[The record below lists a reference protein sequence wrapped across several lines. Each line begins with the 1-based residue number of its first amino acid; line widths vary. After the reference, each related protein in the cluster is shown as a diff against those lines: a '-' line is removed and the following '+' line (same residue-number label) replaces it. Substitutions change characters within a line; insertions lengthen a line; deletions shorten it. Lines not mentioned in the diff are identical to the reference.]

1 MENGTDGG
9 AGRWVAYLDALA
21 RCDVAE
27 EKRRW
32 YVRWVERFAAFLGG
46 RPLETAERADV
57 EAFMMSLSGG
67 PRTETWQVRQAS
79 DAVRILLVM
88 VLGKRWGDGL
98 GTNVTDPGEVQPGD
112 PLYPIR
118 TVCRAR
124 HYSPRTEQTY
134 IHWVRR
140 FLAFCRERGGG
151 DPGADECRAFLEHLV
166 IDGKVAAA
174 TQAQALN
181 ALVFWFTQVRGEELG
196 QLGDFAQSKRARR
209 LPVVLTR
216 DEVRRLLAALE
227 EDYSLMAGLLY
238 GAGLRL
244 SEVCGLRVK
253 DIDFGARQ
261 VVVRNGKG
269 GKDRITVL
277 PERYRQPLLDHLER
291 VRRLHA
297 ADLALGYAGT
307 IFWPS
312 LERKYP
318 KAPHRAGT
326 PRTRRRVDDDDL
338 HPRAE
343 PTRAGRQE
351 PSRPGVTAS

>member
-1 MENGTDGG
+1 MENSTDGG
-9 AGRWVAYLDALA
+9 AGRWTAYLDALA

-46 RPLETAERADV
+46 RPLETAERTDV

-98 GTNVTDPGEVQPGD
+98 GTNVTDPGEVQPSD

-140 FLAFCRERGGG
+140 FLAFCRERGVV
-151 DPGADECRAFLEHLV
+151 DPGPDDCRAFLEHLV

-181 ALVFWFTQVRGEELG
+181 ALVFWYTQVKGEELG
-196 QLGDFAQSKRARR
+196 QLGDFAQSKRPRR

-253 DIDFGARQ
+253 DLS
-261 VVVRNGKG
+261 G
-269 GKDRITVL
+269 GMQYSPIRGIENSPT
-277 PERYRQPLLDHLER
+277 PSTEEGERWS
-291 VRRLHA
+291 LH
-297 ADLALGYAGT
+297 
-307 IFWPS
+307 
-312 LERKYP
+312 
-318 KAPHRAGT
+318 
-326 PRTRRRVDDDDL
+326 
-338 HPRAE
+338 
-343 PTRAGRQE
+343 
-351 PSRPGVTAS
+351 